1 MPYYVKL
8 GKVPPKRHTTFFKE
22 DGKSLYREELFSTKG
37 FSGIYSNK
45 YHIYMPPQV
54 ESIGELTNDLLKDSS
69 EEWLNAPLQYYHFFT
84 DKKQTT
90 GNFLTA
96 RNEFLKNDHI
106 TIATAHPNED
116 TDIFFRNSYAHEVIF
131 IHSGSGEFLSEYG
144 RLSFVQWDYI
154 VVPKGTTYQMKF
166 SSKNGN
172 KLFIVESD
180 TPFEIPIHYRNEYG
194 QLREDAPYYERDFKP
209 PELMQPIDR
218 QGTYQLILKVQNRYF
233 DYRLPHHP
241 FDVVGWDGFLYPYTF
256 NIKEFAP
263 KVGKLHLPPPIHL
276 VFTTQHFVLCNFV
289 PRLFDFHPDSIPAP
303 YYHSNVDSDEVLYY
317 VHGDFMS
324 RTGVQVGSIT
334 LHPMGIPHGPQPGK
348 TEASIGKKETD
359 EYAIMID
366 TFNPLKVTN
375 NVRETMAGDYVR
387 SWLENK

>member
-1 MPYYVKL
+1 MPFYVKV
-8 GKVPPKRHTTFFKE
+8 GKVPPKRHTTFYKD

-45 YHIYMPPQV
+45 YHISAPPQV
-54 ESIGELTNDLLKDSS
+54 KQIEEMSKDISN
-69 EEWLNAPLQYYHFFT
+69 EWNGAPLQYYHFFT
-84 DKKQTT
+84 DNKKTD
-90 GNFLTA
+90 GNFLSA
-96 RNEFLKNDHI
+96 RNVFLKNEHCVVS
-106 TIATAHPNED
+106 TAHVSED
-116 TDIFFRNSYAHEVIF
+116 TDIFYRNSYKHEIVF
-131 IHSGSGEFLSEYG
+131 IHHGKGEFLSEYG
-144 RLSFVQWDYI
+144 KLPFEQWDYI

-166 SSKNGN
+166 ENFKNV
-172 KLFIVESD
+172 KLFIIESD
-180 TPFEIPIHYRNEYG
+180 TPFDIPAHYRNEYG
-194 QLREDAPYYERDFKP
+194 QLKEDAPYYERDFHP
-209 PELMQPIDR
+209 PQFMEPVDER
-218 QGTYQLILKVQNRYF
+218 GDFKLILKVSDRTFKYT
-233 DYRLPHHP
+233 LPHHP

-263 KVGKLHLPPPIHL
+263 KVGKIHLPPPIHL
-276 VFTTQHFVLCNFV
+276 MFTTQHFVVCNFV

-324 RTGVQVGSIT
+324 RKGIKEGSIT

-366 TFNPLKVTN
+366 TFTPLNVTK
-375 NVRETMAGDYVR
+375 NVKETMAENYSH
-387 SWLENK
+387 SWLEE